1 LLDGSGRPIAGL
13 YACGNDMHSIM
24 GGGYPGVGAQLGLA
38 MTLGYLVVMHAAG
51 AERATKSAVG
61 GVQGVHARWYGKEWI
76 LT

>member
-1 LLDGSGRPIAGL
+1 
-13 YACGNDMHSIM
+13 
-24 GGGYPGVGAQLGLA
+24 